1 MSLEETTISNI
12 AIQAF
17 LRLAPISWS
26 PRRRAASRSLCND
39 RWRHTTSDRYPDSDI
54 GTAPICYASGKHQSP
69 DFDQQ
74 YLLYLSFPLIH
85 VMW

>member
-26 PRRRAASRSLCND
+26 PRQRTASRSLCNN
-39 RWRHTTSDRYPDSDI
+39 RWRHTTSDRHPNSDI
-54 GTAPICYASGKHQSP
+54 ETAPICYAFGKHQSP
-69 DFDQQ
+69 DVDQQ
-74 YLLYLSFPLIH
+74 FLLYLSFSPIH